1 MRHPRTTGTRCRWQ
15 PRRNVLDKKDG
26 NSVLFFAKIPPRGAR
41 TCLVKRV
48 FEVANA
54 GQKARQFAMPF
65 RDTEK
70 VAPWAFI
77 SLMACD
83 CCALFVHHI
92 LQKPHHGVPVFS
104 CKTLSVTYGDSSPK
118 VRAKVT
124 QRLLLQKRIMPS
136 TKNCLRN

>member
-1 MRHPRTTGTRCRWQ
+1 M
-15 PRRNVLDKKDG
+15 
-26 NSVLFFAKIPPRGAR
+26 FE
-41 TCLVKRV
+41 RV

-54 GQKARQFAMPF
+54 GQNTRQFAMPF
-65 RDTEK
+65 RETEN
-70 VAPWAFI
+70 VASWAFI
-77 SLMACD
+77 SSIACD

-92 LQKPHHGVPVFS
+92 LQKRHHGVPVFS

-136 TKNCLRN
+136 AKNCLRN